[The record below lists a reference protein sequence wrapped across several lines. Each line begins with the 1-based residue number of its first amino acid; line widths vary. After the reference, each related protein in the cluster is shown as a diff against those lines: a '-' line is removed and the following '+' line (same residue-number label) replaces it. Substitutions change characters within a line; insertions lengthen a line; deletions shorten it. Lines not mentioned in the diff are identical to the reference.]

1 MKRIWAGLVGA
12 LLGAPA
18 VAQESEASPY
28 RSWTLRDVRV
38 TTQDIFDEDEAID
51 RLALEVA
58 ADGFYAKTITI
69 EH

>member
-38 TTQDIFDEDEAID
+38 TTQDIFDEDEVP
-51 RLALEVA
+51 EEWTS
-58 ADGFYAKTITI
+58 FI
-69 EH
+69 ELNAEYFA

>member
-38 TTQDIFDEDEAID
+38 TTHQGID
-51 RLALEVA
+51 AGRLSVFVLRGRHGRHDLDVA
-58 ADGFYAKTITI
+58 AWS
-69 EH
+69 